1 MLNAKELVAP
11 EEVVINL
18 AKEPNS
24 NEDYEFYRVQKM
36 KYPTKKEKD
45 KILYNFNISIENI
58 PAKVYEYVVNGKS
71 AVEWVMERY
80 QVTQNKDSLIVNDP
94 NDGSLEHGKP
104 RYILDLLL
112 SVMTVS
118 LETVDIVN
126 SLPKLKLG

>member
-18 AKEPNS
+18 AKEPSS
-24 NEDYEFYRVQKM
+24 NED
-36 KYPTKKEKD
+36 
-45 KILYNFNISIENI
+45 YNFNISIENI

-80 QVTQNKDSLIVNDP
+80 QVTQNKDSLIVNNP
-94 NDGSLEHGKP
+94 NDWSLEHGKP

-126 SLPKLKLG
+126 NLPKLKLG